1 MDRRIERFGIGA
13 LAALL
18 MVSILAAPAAA
29 YALDFYTCGPEVCI
43 ESCMDY
49 PDCGCRDENGD
60 ILPGNGVLGESYIGI
75 AIMDV
80 DKDGL
85 DGFDPDNPPYYT
97 ADDDI
102 WICYHSPECYI
113 LIGQDQM
120 GPGGFLGP
128 IGPEVFDDD
137 RIYHRLFN
145 ANTIED
151 ATYYGD
157 SVEWIV
163 SGGGTF
169 QLPNFDTTIPIDWG
183 GETFEK
189 ELEPGWNLV
198 SMPLTPDDNSTS
210 EVLASIATKYD
221 AVMKYTPGTGFEAVT
236 TTVMD
241 PGIGY
246 FIYMNTNGT
255 WTYGGES
262 YDSMTAPLSSGLN
275 MAGWV
280 NDDVALPGAL
290 ASIAG
295 NYNYVARWNATS
307 QSYEVYEPD
316 APASFNDFGTI
327 AKGEGY
333 FIATKTGCTLTYP

>member
-1 MDRRIERFGIGA
+1 MDRRMKNFSIGA

-18 MVSILAAPAAA
+18 MVSMLAAPAAA
-29 YALDFYTCGPEVCI
+29 FAIDVYTCGPDSHCPDGPWI
-43 ESCMDY
+43 GCCDES
-49 PDCGCRDENGD
+49 GD
-60 ILPGNGVLGESYIGI
+60 VLTGDGTYGTSDIGI
-75 AIMDV
+75 VIRDV
-80 DKDGL
+80 DKDGI
-85 DGFDPDNPPYYT
+85 DGFNASNPPYYLEG
-97 ADDDI
+97 DDEFLHFEYPVN
-102 WICYHSPECYI
+102 WV
-113 LIGQDQM
+113 LIGNSGM
-120 GPGGFLGP
+120 GYGAFYGCVGEQVWEDHRVYFR
-128 IGPEVFDDD
+128 VFNDVS
-137 RIYHRLFN
+137 
-145 ANTIED
+145 IESS
-151 ATYYGD
+151 TYYGD
-157 SVEWIV
+157 SEEIIV
-163 SGGGTF
+163 PGSDWVF
-169 QLPNFDTTIPIDWG
+169 RLDNWNTTIPIPWG

-189 ELEPGWNLV
+189 NLSTGWNLV
-198 SMPLTPDDNSTS
+198 SLPLTPDDNSTS
-210 EVLASIATKYD
+210 EVLDSIATKYD

-262 YDSMTAPLSSGLN
+262 YDSMTAPLSQGLN